1 MTEALN
7 ATPQQIA
14 QLIRNRTRVEAAV
27 VGLRLVA
34 SVAHRFGLTGELGL
48 TTSGEMPEMAPDL
61 PPDNLLPAL
70 QFAVNFAADA
80 GVNWSNL
87 DDWQDE
93 RLRLRVPDDLH
104 PISRLARVAA
114 EPEWG
119 ALIVDLML
127 LSGLPELHEGFASL
141 CRLLHPAGEPYPT
154 VTLALHWQEFEV
166 RNSGAD
172 VDQFAVRDAVEDLLV
187 HSRLAQLGV
196 VCLLGDGPWHGRT
209 MRPGPGVWE
218 ALLARAPQLDSAQLL
233 AGVRTVP
240 GLDLWLAQPE
250 VQRAITVLQRGE
262 PCLLALIGGSA
273 GMRMTRVRA
282 LLGAAGTTAIYTQL
296 SLADKPA
303 ERDRVA
309 IDAYCAAFMHRAL
322 PWLDL
327 HASDSSD
334 PDWGRTPVQ
343 RLYWELPVL
352 VTAQVE
358 RQLPDLRLPLLAL
371 PVHPLPAT
379 ARRALW
385 STLLPQ
391 LAEHA
396 GILAASYPIDP
407 DEALEVATDLAL
419 RQQVEGRVLELAD
432 IGVCLRARTAWHAR
446 PGVTRVIP
454 AAGWGQLRLPDTGA
468 EQLHEAVR
476 RVHQQMTVLDDWGF
490 EQGRQERRGLRMLF
504 YGPPGTGKTLAAEA
518 MARALGVDLLVVD
531 IASLVSKWI
540 GETEKNLAAVFDLA
554 EKARALLLFDEA
566 DALFG
571 QRTEG
576 NDAHDRYANL
586 ETAFL
591 LQRLERYEGVTIL
604 TTNLRTSM
612 DAAFTRRFEFIVEFP
627 EPDAATR
634 VALWQLHLPATAPL
648 AADVDLAELADW
660 YAITGAQIKNA
671 ALAAAFLA
679 AADGS
684 RMQQQHFL
692 LAIEREYDKAGKAH
706 PGFPPSRSDSTFN
719 TPDVAD
725 LAAAGHHA

>member
-1 MTEALN
+1 MTEPAN
-7 ATPQQIA
+7 VTAQQIA
-14 QLIRNRTRVEAAV
+14 QMIRTRTRVEAAV
-27 VGLRLVA
+27 VGLRVVA
-34 SVAHRFGLTGELGL
+34 SVAHRFGLAHELGL
-48 TTSGEMPEMAPDL
+48 TL
-61 PPDNLLPAL
+61 PAAEAETPRDELLPAL
-70 QFAVNFAADA
+70 NFAVAFAAEV
-80 GVNWSNL
+80 GVNWANL
-87 DDWQDE
+87 DEWQTE
-93 RLRLRVPDDLH
+93 RLQMREPDDLH
-104 PISRLARVAA
+104 PISRLARVAS

-119 ALIVDLML
+119 ALIVDLAL
-127 LSGLPELHEGFASL
+127 LASLPELHEGYAAL

-154 VTLALHWQEFEV
+154 VTLALHWQEFEA
-166 RNSGAD
+166 RSGGMAVD
-172 VDQFAVRDAVEDLLV
+172 VFTVRDAVEDLLV
-187 HSRLAQLGV
+187 HSRLAQLGLV
-196 VCLLGDGPWHGRT
+196 RLAGDGPWHGRT
-209 MRPGPGVWE
+209 LRPGPGVLE
-218 ALLARAPQLDSAQLL
+218 ALLAHTPQLDGAVLL
-233 AGVRTVP
+233 AGVRAVP
-240 GLDLWLAQPE
+240 GLELWLAQPE
-250 VQRAITVLQRGE
+250 VQRAIAVLQRGE
-262 PCLLALIGGSA
+262 PCLLALVGGSA
-273 GMRMTRVRA
+273 GMRATRVRA
-282 LLGAAGTTAIYTQL
+282 LLGAAGCTAIYARL
-296 SLADKPA
+296 ALADKPA
-303 ERDRVA
+303 ERERAMV
-309 IDAYCAAFMHRAL
+309 DAYCAAFVHRAL

-327 HASDSSD
+327 QPGDGAE
-334 PDWGRTPVQ
+334 PDWGRAPGQ
-343 RLYWELPVL
+343 RLQWDLPVL

-358 RQLPDLRLPLLAL
+358 RELPDLRLPLLAL

-385 STLLPQ
+385 ASLLPQ

-396 GILAASYPIDP
+396 GLLAASYPIDP
-407 DEALEVATDLAL
+407 DEALDVATDLAL
-419 RQQVEGRVLELAD
+419 RQQVEGRALELAD

-454 AAGWGQLRLPDTGA
+454 RAGWAQLRLPEA
-468 EQLHEAVR
+468 SAVQLREGVR

-490 EQGRQERRGLRMLF
+490 EQGRLERRGLRMLF

-634 VALWQLHLPATAPL
+634 AALWQLHLPAAAPL

-684 RMQQQHFL
+684 RMHQQHFL

-706 PGFPPSRSDSTFN
+706 PGYPPVRSASTFN

-725 LAAAGHHA
+725 LAAAGHSA

>member
-1 MTEALN
+1 MTEHVSV
-7 ATPQQIA
+7 TPQQVA
-14 QLIRNRTRVEAAV
+14 QLVRTRTRVEAAV
-27 VGLRLVA
+27 VGLRLAA
-34 SVAHRFGLTGELGL
+34 SVAYRFGLTSELGL
-48 TTSGEMPEMAPDL
+48 TTRADSPEP
-61 PPDNLLPAL
+61 PPDDLLPAL
-70 QFAVNFAADA
+70 RFAVNFAADV
-80 GVNWSNL
+80 GVTWANL
-87 DDWQDE
+87 ADLQTE
-93 RLRLRVPDDLH
+93 RLQMREPDDLH
-104 PISRLARVAA
+104 PISRLARVAT
-114 EPEWG
+114 EPAWG
-119 ALIVDLML
+119 ALIVDLVL
-127 LSGLPELHEGFASL
+127 LTGLPELHEGFASL
-141 CRLLHPAGEPYPT
+141 CRLLHPANQPYPT
-154 VTLALHWQEFEV
+154 VTLALHWQEFES
-166 RNSGAD
+166 RASSEP
-172 VDQFAVRDAVEDLLV
+172 VDLFALRDAVEDLLV
-187 HSRLAQLGV
+187 HSRLAQLGLV
-196 VCLLGDGPWHGRT
+196 RLAGDGPWHGRT
-209 MRPGPGVWE
+209 LRPGPGVWE
-218 ALLARAPQLDSAQLL
+218 ALLARTPQLDGAQLL
-233 AGVRTVP
+233 AGLRTVP

-250 VQRAITVLQRGE
+250 VRRGIAVLQRGE
-262 PCLLALIGGSA
+262 PCLLALIGGNAS
-273 GMRMTRVRA
+273 MRATRVRA
-282 LLGAAGTTAIYTQL
+282 LLGAAGSTAIYTRL
-296 SLADKPA
+296 SLADRPA
-303 ERDRVA
+303 ERDRAAV
-309 IDAYCAAFMHRAL
+309 DAYCAAFMHRAL

-327 HASDSSD
+327 QASDGAELE
-334 PDWGRTPVQ
+334 WGRTPVN
-343 RLYWELPVL
+343 RLHWDLPVL

-358 RQLPDLRLPLLAL
+358 RELPDLRLPLLAL

-385 STLLPQ
+385 SSLLPQ

-396 GILAASYPIDP
+396 GMLAASYPIDP
-407 DEALEVATDLAL
+407 DEALDVATDLAL

-432 IGVCLRARTAWHAR
+432 IGACLRARTAWHAR

-454 AAGWGQLRLPDTGA
+454 RAGWEQLLLPDAGAMQLR
-468 EQLHEAVR
+468 EAVR

-634 VALWQLHLPATAPL
+634 AALWQLHLPSAAPL
-648 AADVDLAELADW
+648 AADVDLMELADW

-671 ALAAAFLA
+671 TLAAAFLA

-684 RMQQQHFL
+684 QIHQQHFL
-692 LAIEREYDKAGKAH
+692 LAIEREFDKAGKAH
-706 PGFPPSRSDSTFN
+706 PGFPPTRTESTFI
-719 TPDVAD
+719 TPDAAN
-725 LAAAGHHA
+725 LAAADHSV